1 MLFLKQYHGMR
12 VDFRSRLPFHRFEN
26 STSRIENTPFF
37 FSLKSHSAAVTAPRA
52 NPSLENAVWHISME
66 STPQAY
72 VTVCVPGTSP
82 CRTAVIPMVFSF
94 IFLSSVSSA
103 HPVYLPFSPVCLPP
117 VLWLCRSERPV
128 CVYGGFRIW
137 KVRIV
142 DKAV

>member
-103 HPVYLPFSPVCLPP
+103 HPVYLPFSPVMSSASVMAVPLGASS
-117 VLWLCRSERPV
+117 LC
-128 CVYGGFRIW
+128 IW
-137 KVRIV
+137 WVS
-142 DKAV
+142 DMESSYCG